1 MSSICPFLSE
11 HVYMNMRNG
20 IQEGSPLHKESI
32 HFMSIPEYK
41 EELLN
46 TRVQE
51 MINRMQNA
59 INQGRLIRDDKKIS
73 MKFPLKTVSLVDAD
87 QQALDD
93 FKQLEEYILLELNC

>member
-1 MSSICPFLSE
+1 
-11 HVYMNMRNG
+11 MNMRNG
-20 IQEGSPLHKESI
+20 IQEGSSLHKESI
-32 HFMSIPEYK
+32 HFMSIPECK

-59 INQGRLIRDDKKIS
+59 INQGRLIRDDSKIS
-73 MKFPLKTVSLVDAD
+73 MKFPLRTVSLVDAD

-93 FKQLEEYILLELNC
+93 FK